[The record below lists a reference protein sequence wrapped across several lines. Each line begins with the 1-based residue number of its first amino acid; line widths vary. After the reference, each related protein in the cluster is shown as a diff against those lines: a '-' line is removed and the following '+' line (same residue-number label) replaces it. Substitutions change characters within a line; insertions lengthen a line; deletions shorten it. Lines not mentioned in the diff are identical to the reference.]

1 MGVQGLIDN
10 SLGSIVARKLM
21 YVNKMGDG
29 RTLQAVDKAGERQSI
44 ADDRDGNGSVAN
56 FEAVILIR

>member
-1 MGVQGLIDN
+1 MQEDLTVQI
-10 SLGSIVARKLM
+10 
-21 YVNKMGDG
+21 
-29 RTLQAVDKAGERQSI
+29 DKAGERQSI